1 MSSSLNL
8 VQLIGHVGKEPEALK
23 SGKNGS
29 FVRVS
34 LSTTKTYTSETGERK
49 EVVDWHTVYFNN
61 RLGNVVKEHLNKGS
75 YIYVAGELRTTV
87 WQDKENQKRYNTA
100 VYASELKFL
109 DKKPM
114 NKSSSKELSPE
125 QESIPDEA
133 ELNAYEEYAEANN

>member
-8 VQLIGHVGKEPEALK
+8 VQLIGHVSKEPETLK

-34 LSTTKTYTSETGERK
+34 LSTVKTYTSETGERK

-75 YIYVAGELRTTV
+75 YIYVSGELRTTV

-109 DKKPM
+109 DKKS
-114 NKSSSKELSPE
+114 KSSSKELSPE
-125 QESIPDEA
+125 QESMPNEA
-133 ELNAYEEYAEANN
+133 ELNAYEEYAEATD

>member
-8 VQLIGHVGKEPEALK
+8 VQFIGHVGREPEAVK

-34 LSTTKTYTSETGERK
+34 LSTTKSYTSESGERK

-61 RLGNVVKEHLNKGS
+61 RLGNVVIEHVNKGS
-75 YIYVAGELRTTV
+75 YIYVSGELRTTV

-114 NKSSSKELSPE
+114 NKSSSRELSPE

-133 ELNAYEEYAEANN
+133 ELNAYEEYTEAS